1 MSNARTSY
9 DYRTVV
15 VSSPRA
21 GVVLAT
27 LSRPERLNAITFE
40 MFDEFRVLQRAVDA
54 DPEARV
60 LVLHGA
66 GRGFC
71 AGLDLDQAQTLPDM
85 SAAEMLAG
93 QEQWAWS
100 GAIAETTLAVMKM
113 IMLRMS
119 TALRL
124 NLRAAAVKSGPPTAT
139 PSAYTVTSSPAAPAP
154 TRGASA
160 NCGSIPAITN
170 SAIPTEKAPTNSAN
184 RAAVDLVS
192 SRDLSSCLLILER
205 LSELV
210 RPPLPGQCAA
220 PHRRLGLQA
229 RW

>member
-40 MFDEFRVLQRAVDA
+40 MFDEFRVLQRAFGA

-60 LVLHGA
+60 LVPTGA

-100 GAIAETTLAVMKM
+100 GAIARDDAGGDE
-113 IMLRMS
+113 
-119 TALRL
+119 
-124 NLRAAAVKSGPPTAT
+124 NDHAANEYRFAAQ
-139 PSAYTVTSSPAAPAP
+139 PA
-154 TRGASA
+154 
-160 NCGSIPAITN
+160 CGSGQERATN
-170 SAIPTEKAPTNSAN
+170 CNAE
-184 RAAVDLVS
+184 RVH
-192 SRDLSSCLLILER
+192 RDRQSC
-205 LSELV
+205 S
-210 RPPLPGQCAA
+210 PCTDP
-220 PHRRLGLQA
+220 
-229 RW
+229 